1 MYKSLSEITDSE
13 EAITISNVY
22 SLEDFELLVNNQIAY
37 YKITGKIFQLVSL
50 RLDERVLPR
59 NLITLNQLRN
69 AVRLSTNKK
78 DKICT
83 VGNNILV
90 LISSETKN
98 AVPDLV
104 TKIKSNLP
112 NNNHNIAQTLT
123 RLISVYSISVSDEF
137 QNSKEM
143 IARIL
148 NNKSV
153 RIDKSPLS

>member
-1 MYKSLSEITDSE
+1 M
-13 EAITISNVY
+13 
-22 SLEDFELLVNNQIAY
+22 
-37 YKITGKIFQLVSL
+37 SL
-50 RLDERVLPR
+50 RLDERALQR

-90 LISSETKN
+90 LISSEIKN